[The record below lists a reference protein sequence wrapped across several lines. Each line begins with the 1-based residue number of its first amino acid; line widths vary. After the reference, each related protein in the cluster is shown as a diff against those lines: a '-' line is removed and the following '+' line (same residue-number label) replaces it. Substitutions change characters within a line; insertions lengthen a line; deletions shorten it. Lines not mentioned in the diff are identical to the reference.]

1 MKQHRILSLIAAA
14 GLATV
19 LTARPAMADIGV
31 GYVYVGAKT
40 DGGYNEAQDAGRM
53 DVQQTV
59 PGVKTNF
66 LENVPENAQVTQA
79 MERMIGAGDKIIFA
93 TSYGYLPYALDL
105 AKKYPKVTFMHCGG
119 AKLAPNL
126 GTYFADMFE
135 AMYLSGIAAGKAA
148 ANGKIGFVA
157 AHPIPQILQD
167 VNAIALGAQSVNPKA
182 TVTVVYTG
190 AWNDPSKDVAAVNTL
205 VDQGV
210 TVVGM
215 HVDSPIPVIEA
226 AKKRGVKVI
235 GYHFDDMHFYPKG
248 WLTGGYW
255 NWGPIMA
262 GVVREVKAGT
272 WKSKAIYGNLK
283 SGAAKLAPF
292 GASVDEATR
301 KLILDK
307 EKAIEQGRLHVWAG
321 PLYAQDG
328 KLLVPAGSVL
338 PRAQVDAMNFF
349 VQGVVGSL
357 K

>member
-1 MKQHRILSLIAAA
+1 MKHRIVVLGTLIGL
-14 GLATV
+14 GLA
-19 LTARPAMADIGV
+19 LASRPALADIAV

-40 DGGYNEAQDAGRM
+40 DGGYNQAQDAGRLY
-53 DVQQTV
+53 VQAQV
-59 PGVKTNF
+59 PGVKTNE
-66 LENVPENAQVTQA
+66 LENIPENNQVVQG
-79 MERMIGAGDKIIFA
+79 MERMIGAGDKVIFA
-93 TSYGYLPYALDL
+93 TSYGYLPYALEL
-105 AKKYPKVTFMHCGG
+105 AKKYPAVTFMHCGG

-135 AMYLSGIAAGKAA
+135 AMYLSGIAAGKASVD
-148 ANGKIGFVA
+148 GKIGFVA

-167 VNAIALGAQSVNPKA
+167 INAIELGAQSVNPKA

-190 AWNDPSKDVAAVNTL
+190 AWNDPAKDVAAVNTL

-210 TVVGM
+210 KVIGM

-235 GYHFDDMHFYPKG
+235 GYHFDDMKFDPQG

-262 GVVREVKAGT
+262 SVVKQVEAGT
-272 WKSKAIYGNLK
+272 WKSQAIYGNLA

-292 GASVDEATR
+292 GPSVDASTR
-301 KLILDK
+301 KLVLDK
-307 EKAIEQGRLHVWAG
+307 QKEIEAGTLNVWAG
-321 PLYAQDG
+321 PIYGQDG
-328 KLLVPAGSVL
+328 KLVVAAGHVL
-338 PRAQVDAMNFF
+338 PRPKVDAMNFF
-349 VQGVVGSL
+349 VKGVVGTL

>member
-1 MKQHRILSLIAAA
+1 MKPRIASLVGALALLACLGAEPARAA
-14 GLATV
+14 
-19 LTARPAMADIGV
+19 PSV

-40 DGGYNEAQDAGRM
+40 DGGYNEAQDAGRLYL
-53 DVQQTV
+53 QKQL
-59 PGVKTNF
+59 PGVKTNY
-66 LENVPENAQVTQA
+66 LENIPESAQVTQA
-79 MERMIGAGDKIIFA
+79 MERMIAAGDTIIFA
-93 TSYGYLPYALDL
+93 TSYGYLPYALEL

-148 ANGKIGFVA
+148 PDGRIGFVA

-167 VNAIALGAQSVNPKA
+167 INAIELGARSVNPKA

-210 TVVGM
+210 SVIGM

-235 GYHFDDMHFYPKG
+235 GYHFDDMRFDPKG

-262 GVVREVKAGT
+262 QTVQEVEAGT
-272 WKSKAIYGNLK
+272 WKSHAVYGNLK

-292 GASVDEATR
+292 GPSVDAATR
-301 KLILDK
+301 KLILEK
-307 EKAIEQGRLHVWAG
+307 QKAIEEGKLDVWAG
-321 PLYAQDG
+321 PIRTQDG
-328 KLLVPAGSVL
+328 KLLVPQGSVL
-338 PRAQVDAMNFF
+338 PRAQVDAMDFF

>member
-1 MKQHRILSLIAAA
+1 MKTRFLTLAGALALAALLGSA
-14 GLATV
+14 NAQ
-19 LTARPAMADIGV
+19 AAPAV
-31 GYVYVGAKT
+31 GFVYVGAKT
-40 DGGYNEAQDAGRM
+40 DGGYNQAQDAGRQY
-53 DVQQTV
+53 VQGHV

-79 MERMIGAGDKIIFA
+79 MERMIGAGDTIIFA
-93 TSYGYLPYALDL
+93 TSYGYLPYALEV

-148 ANGKIGFVA
+148 PDGKIGFVA

-167 VNAIALGAQSVNPKA
+167 INAIELGARSVNPKA

-210 TVVGM
+210 SVVGM

-226 AKKRGVKVI
+226 ARKRGVKVI
-235 GYHFDDMHFYPKG
+235 GYHFDDMRFDPKG
-248 WLTGGYW
+248 WLTGGTW

-262 GVVREVKAGT
+262 QTIREVQAGT
-272 WKSKAIYGNLK
+272 WKSQAIYGNLK
-283 SGAAKLAPF
+283 SGATQLAPF
-292 GASVDEATR
+292 GPSVDPATR

-307 EKAIEQGRLHVWAG
+307 EKAIEQGKLQVWAG

>member
-1 MKQHRILSLIAAA
+1 MKPRIASLVGALALLACLGVEAAQA
-14 GLATV
+14 A
-19 LTARPAMADIGV
+19 PSV
-31 GYVYVGAKT
+31 GFLYVGAKT
-40 DGGYNEAQDAGRM
+40 DGGYNEAQDAGRLYL
-53 DVQQTV
+53 QKAV
-59 PGVKTNF
+59 PGVRTNY
-66 LENVPENAQVTQA
+66 LENIPENAQVTQA
-79 MERMIGAGDKIIFA
+79 MERMIGAGDTIIFA
-93 TSYGYLPYALDL
+93 TSYGYLPYALKV
-105 AKKYPKVTFMHCGG
+105 AQKYPKVTFMHCGG

-148 ANGKIGFVA
+148 PDGKIGFVA

-167 VNAIALGAQSVNPKA
+167 INAIELGAHSVNPKA

-210 TVVGM
+210 SVIGM

-226 AKKRGVKVI
+226 ARKRGVKVI
-235 GYHFDDMHFYPKG
+235 GYHFDDMRFDPKG

-262 GVVREVKAGT
+262 QTVKEVEAGT
-272 WKSKAIYGNLK
+272 WKSHAVYGNLK

-292 GASVDEATR
+292 GPSVDAATR

-307 EKAIEQGRLHVWAG
+307 EHAIEEGTLNVWAG
-321 PLYAQDG
+321 PIRAQDG
-328 KLLVPAGSVL
+328 KLLVPQGSVL
-338 PRAQVDAMNFF
+338 PRARVDAMDFL

>member
-1 MKQHRILSLIAAA
+1 MNRRLFTLVAAL
-14 GLATV
+14 GVATT
-19 LTARPAMADIGV
+19 LTARAAQADIAV

-40 DGGYNEAQDAGRM
+40 DGGYNEAQDAGRL
-53 DVQQTV
+53 DVQKTL

-93 TSYGYLPYALDL
+93 TSYGYLPYALEL

-126 GTYFADMFE
+126 GTYFADMYE

-167 VNAIALGAQSVNPKA
+167 INAIELGAQTVNPKA

-190 AWNDPSKDVAAVNTL
+190 AWNDPAKDVAAVNTL

-210 TVVGM
+210 QVVGM

-235 GYHFDDMHFYPKG
+235 GYHFDDMKFYPQG

-255 NWGPIMA
+255 NWGPTMA
-262 GVVREVKAGT
+262 GVVKEVEAGT
-272 WKSKAIYGNLK
+272 WKSQALYGNLK

-292 GASVDEATR
+292 GPSVDAATR
-301 KLILDK
+301 TLVLAK
-307 EKAIEQGRLHVWAG
+307 EKDIETGKLGVWTG
-321 PLYAQDG
+321 PIYAQDG
-328 KLLVPAGSVL
+328 KVIVPAGSTL
-338 PRAQVDAMNFF
+338 PRPKVDAMDFF
-349 VQGVVGSL
+349 VKGVIGSL

>member
-1 MKQHRILSLIAAA
+1 MKRRLITLAAA
-14 GLATV
+14 LGLVTTLA
-19 LTARPAMADIGV
+19 AQPALADIAV

-40 DGGYNEAQDAGRM
+40 DGGYNEAQDAGRLY
-53 DVQQTV
+53 VQKAL

-126 GTYFADMFE
+126 GTYFADMYE

-167 VNAIALGAQSVNPKA
+167 VNAIALGAQTVNPKA

-190 AWNDPSKDVAAVNTL
+190 SWNDPAKDVAAVNTL

-210 TVVGM
+210 QVVGM

-226 AKKRGVKVI
+226 AKKRGIKVI
-235 GYHFDDMHFYPKG
+235 GYHFDDMKFDPQG

-255 NWGPIMA
+255 NWGPLMA
-262 GVVREVKAGT
+262 SVVKEVEAGT
-272 WKSKAIYGNLK
+272 WKSQALYGNLK
-283 SGAAKLAPF
+283 SGTAKLAPF
-292 GASVDEATR
+292 GPSVDAATR
-301 KLILDK
+301 SLVLSK
-307 EKAIEQGRLHVWAG
+307 EKDIVAGKLDVWAG
-321 PLYAQDG
+321 PIIAQDG
-328 KLLVPAGSVL
+328 KEIVPAGSTL
-338 PRAQVDAMNFF
+338 PRAKIDSMDFF
-349 VQGVVGSL
+349 VKGVVGTL

>member
-1 MKQHRILSLIAAA
+1 MKPRIPSLLGALALLACLGAESAQAA
-14 GLATV
+14 
-19 LTARPAMADIGV
+19 PSV
-31 GYVYVGAKT
+31 GFVYVGAKT
-40 DGGYNEAQDAGRM
+40 DGGYNEAQDAGRLYL
-53 DVQQTV
+53 QKAV

-79 MERMIGAGDKIIFA
+79 MERMIGAGDTIIFA
-93 TSYGYLPYALDL
+93 TSYGYLPYALEL

-148 ANGKIGFVA
+148 PDGRIGFVA

-167 VNAIALGAQSVNPKA
+167 VNAIELGARTVNPKA

-210 TVVGM
+210 SVIGM

-235 GYHFDDMHFYPKG
+235 GYHFNDMRFDPKG

-262 GVVREVKAGT
+262 ETVKEVEAGT
-272 WKSKAIYGNLK
+272 WKSHAVYGNLK
-283 SGAAKLAPF
+283 SGAARLAPF
-292 GASVDEATR
+292 GPSVDEATR
-301 KLILDK
+301 KLILEK
-307 EKAIEQGRLHVWAG
+307 EKAIEDGKLDVWAG
-321 PLYAQDG
+321 PIRTQDG
-328 KLLVPAGSVL
+328 KLLVPQGSVL

>member
-1 MKQHRILSLIAAA
+1 MTRRTLTFIAAL
-14 GLATV
+14 GLALSAV
-19 LTARPAMADIGV
+19 APPALADIAV

-40 DGGYNEAQDAGRM
+40 DGGYNEAQDAGRLA
-53 DVQQTV
+53 VQKSV
-59 PGVKTNF
+59 PGVKTNY
-66 LENVPENAQVTQA
+66 LENIPENAQATQA

-167 VNAIALGAQSVNPKA
+167 VNAIALGAQTVNPKA

-190 AWNDPSKDVAAVNTL
+190 AWNDPAKDVAAVNTL

-210 TVVGM
+210 QVVGM

-226 AKKRGVKVI
+226 AKKRGIKVI
-235 GYHFDDMHFYPKG
+235 GYHFDDMTFYPQG

-255 NWGPIMA
+255 NWAPIMA
-262 GVVREVKAGT
+262 GVIKEVEAGT
-272 WKSKAIYGNLK
+272 WKSQAVYGNLK

-292 GASVDEATR
+292 GPSVDAATR
-301 KLILDK
+301 QLVLDK
-307 EKAIEQGRLHVWAG
+307 EKAIEDGKLDVWAG
-321 PLYAQDG
+321 PIYAQDG

-338 PRAQVDAMNFF
+338 PRAKVDAMDFF
-349 VQGVVGSL
+349 VKGVVGSL

>member
-1 MKQHRILSLIAAA
+1 MKPRFHTLACALALAALLAGASAQAAA
-14 GLATV
+14 A
-19 LTARPAMADIGV
+19 V
-31 GYVYVGAKT
+31 GFVYVGAKT
-40 DGGYNEAQDAGRM
+40 DGGYNQAQEAGRQY
-53 DVQQTV
+53 VQQHV
-59 PGVKTNF
+59 SGVKTNF

-79 MERMIGAGDKIIFA
+79 MERMIGAGDTIIFA
-93 TSYGYLPYALDL
+93 TSYGYLPYALEA
-105 AKKYPKVTFMHCGG
+105 AKKHPKVVFMHCGG

-148 ANGKIGFVA
+148 PDGRIGFVA

-167 VNAIALGAQSVNPKA
+167 INAIELGARSVNPKA

-205 VDQGV
+205 VDQGIS
-210 TVVGM
+210 VVGM

-235 GYHFDDMHFYPKG
+235 GYHFDDMRFDPQG
-248 WLTGGYW
+248 WLTGGTW

-262 GVVREVKAGT
+262 QTIREVQAGT
-272 WKSKAIYGNLK
+272 WKSQAIYGNLK
-283 SGAAKLAPF
+283 SGATQLAPF
-292 GASVDEATR
+292 GTSVDAATR

-307 EKAIEQGRLHVWAG
+307 EKDIEDGKLQVWAG
-321 PLYAQDG
+321 PLVAQDG

-338 PRAQVDAMNFF
+338 PRARVDAMDFF
-349 VQGVVGSL
+349 VQGVIGSL

>member
-1 MKQHRILSLIAAA
+1 MTRRTLTFIAAL
-14 GLATV
+14 GLALSAV
-19 LTARPAMADIGV
+19 APPALADIAV

-40 DGGYNEAQDAGRM
+40 DGGYNEAQDAGRLA
-53 DVQQTV
+53 VQKSV
-59 PGVKTNF
+59 PGVKTNY
-66 LENVPENAQVTQA
+66 LENIPENAQATQA

-167 VNAIALGAQSVNPKA
+167 VNAIALGAQTVNPKA

-190 AWNDPSKDVAAVNTL
+190 AWNDPAKDVAAVNTL

-210 TVVGM
+210 QVVGM

-226 AKKRGVKVI
+226 AKKRGIKVI
-235 GYHFDDMHFYPKG
+235 GYHFDDMTFYPQG

-255 NWGPIMA
+255 NWAPIMA
-262 GVVREVKAGT
+262 GVIKEVEAGT
-272 WKSKAIYGNLK
+272 WKSQAVYGNLK
-283 SGAAKLAPF
+283 SGAAKPAPF
-292 GASVDEATR
+292 GPSVDAATR
-301 KLILDK
+301 QLVLDK
-307 EKAIEQGRLHVWAG
+307 EKAIEDGKLDVWAG
-321 PLYAQDG
+321 PIYAQDG

-338 PRAQVDAMNFF
+338 PRAKVDAMDFF
-349 VQGVVGSL
+349 VKGVVGSL

>member
-1 MKQHRILSLIAAA
+1 MKRRLLTLMAVLGAATA
-14 GLATV
+14 
-19 LTARPAMADIGV
+19 LTAQAARADIAV

-40 DGGYNEAQDAGRM
+40 DGGYNEAQDAGRLY
-53 DVQQTV
+53 VQKTL

-126 GTYFADMFE
+126 GTYFADMYE

-148 ANGKIGFVA
+148 TNGKIGFVA

-167 VNAIALGAQSVNPKA
+167 INAIALGAQTVNPKA

-190 AWNDPSKDVAAVNTL
+190 AWNDPAKDVAAVNTL

-210 TVVGM
+210 QVVGM

-235 GYHFDDMHFYPKG
+235 GYHFDDMKFYPQG

-255 NWGPIMA
+255 NWGPMMA
-262 GVVREVKAGT
+262 GVVKEVEAGT
-272 WKSKAIYGNLK
+272 WKSQALYGNLK

-292 GASVDEATR
+292 GPSVDATTR
-301 KLILDK
+301 TLVLGQQ
-307 EKAIEQGRLHVWAG
+307 KAIETGKLDVWSG
-321 PLYAQDG
+321 PIYAQDG
-328 KLLVPAGSVL
+328 KEIVPAGSTL
-338 PRAQVDAMNFF
+338 PRAKVDAMDFF
-349 VQGVVGSL
+349 VKGVIGSL

>member
-1 MKQHRILSLIAAA
+1 MKPRILTLFGALALSAALAGQPASAAA
-14 GLATV
+14 A
-19 LTARPAMADIGV
+19 V
-31 GYVYVGAKT
+31 GFVYVGAKT
-40 DGGYNEAQDAGRM
+40 DGGYNQAQEAGRLY
-53 DVQQTV
+53 VQKSV

-79 MERMIGAGDKIIFA
+79 MERMIGAGDTIIFA
-93 TSYGYLPYALDL
+93 TSYGYLPYALEL

-148 ANGKIGFVA
+148 PDGKIGFVA
-157 AHPIPQILQD
+157 AHPIPQIVQD
-167 VNAIALGAQSVNPKA
+167 INAIELGAQSVNPKA

-210 TVVGM
+210 SVIGM

-235 GYHFDDMHFYPKG
+235 GYHFDDMRFDPQG
-248 WLTGGYW
+248 WLTGGTW

-262 GVVREVKAGT
+262 QTVREVEAGT
-272 WKSKAIYGNLK
+272 WKSHAVYGNLK

-292 GASVDEATR
+292 GPSVDAATR
-301 KLILDK
+301 KLVLEK
-307 EKAIEQGRLHVWAG
+307 EKAIEDGTLQVWAG
-321 PLYAQDG
+321 PLVAQDG

-338 PRAQVDAMNFF
+338 PRAQVDAMDFF
-349 VQGVVGSL
+349 VKGVIGTL
-357 K
+357 Q

>member
-1 MKQHRILSLIAAA
+1 MNLRFLALIAAA
-14 GLATV
+14 SAAVTLSTQP
-19 LTARPAMADIGV
+19 ARADVMV

-40 DGGYNEAQDAGRM
+40 DGGYNEAQDAGRLY
-53 DVQQTV
+53 VQKSV
-59 PGVKTNF
+59 PGVKTNY
-66 LENVPENAQVTQA
+66 LENVPESAQVTQA
-79 MERMIGAGDKIIFA
+79 MQRMIGAGDKIIFA

-126 GTYFADMFE
+126 GTYFADMYE

-148 ANGKIGFVA
+148 PDGKIGFVA

-205 VDQGV
+205 VDQGISV
-210 TVVGM
+210 IGM

-235 GYHFDDMHFYPKG
+235 GYHFDDMHFYPQG

-262 GVVREVKAGT
+262 DVVKEVEAGT

-283 SGAAKLAPF
+283 TGAAKLAPF
-292 GASVDEATR
+292 GPSVDEATR

-307 EKAIEQGRLHVWAG
+307 EAAIKDGKLDVWAG
-321 PLYAQDG
+321 PIYGQDG
-328 KLLVPAGSVL
+328 KEIVPAGSKL
-338 PRAQVDAMNFF
+338 PRDKVDAMNFF
-349 VQGVVGSL
+349 VKGVIGTL

>member
-1 MKQHRILSLIAAA
+1 MNLRFLALIAAVSA
-14 GLATV
+14 AVTLATQP
-19 LTARPAMADIGV
+19 ARADVMV

-40 DGGYNEAQDAGRM
+40 DGGYNEAQDAGRLS
-53 DVQQTV
+53 VQKTL
-59 PGVKTNF
+59 PGVKTNY
-66 LENVPENAQVTQA
+66 LENVPESAQVTQA

-126 GTYFADMFE
+126 GTYFADMYE

-205 VDQGV
+205 VDQGIS
-210 TVVGM
+210 VVGM

-235 GYHFDDMHFYPKG
+235 GYHFDDMHFYPQG

-262 GVVREVKAGT
+262 SVVKEVEAGT
-272 WKSKAIYGNLK
+272 WKSQAIYGNLK
-283 SGAAKLAPF
+283 TGAAKLAPF
-292 GASVDEATR
+292 GSSVDASTR
-301 KLILDK
+301 ALILNKQKD
-307 EKAIEQGRLHVWAG
+307 IEAGKLDVWSG
-321 PLYAQDG
+321 PIFAQDG
-328 KLLVPAGSVL
+328 KEIVPAGSAL
-338 PRAQVDAMNFF
+338 PRSQVDAMDFF
-349 VQGVVGSL
+349 VKGVIGSL